1 MKHILALCC
10 LVAVCCLMVA
20 CKHRSSQTSGID
32 PSSTAAAVPAIG
44 TNQSYLDDKGLPSG
58 TFYWWQPQVG
68 SKGEPADIYRA
79 LTVNSASVTYS
90 PGAINFP
97 MDAIYADFE
106 ITNHTGKPLNLLEL
120 RISFFDETGNLL
132 TQTTIET
139 DEDERAKSRDGQGK
153 YFYLSRS
160 DLSGVGLRA
169 SYFSELYFASSQI
182 LVTIGDP
189 IPTREFDQLA
199 EVIRRN
205 GVRIRVEPLQLSF
218 KDGTVLTGVR

>member
-1 MKHILALCC
+1 MKHLLALSC
-10 LVAVCCLMVA
+10 LVAGCCLMIA
-20 CKHRSSQTSGID
+20 CKLRSQETSGID
-32 PSSTAAAVPAIG
+32 PSSTSAAVPAIG

-58 TFYWWQPQVG
+58 TFYWEQTQDG
-68 SKGEPADIYRA
+68 GRSEPADIYRT

-97 MDAIYADFE
+97 MDAIYANFD
-106 ITNHTGKPLNLLEL
+106 ISNHTGKPLNLLEL

-139 DEDERAKSRDGQGK
+139 DEHERAKSRDGQGK
-153 YFYLSRS
+153 YFYVPRS
-160 DLSGVGLRA
+160 DPSGVELRA

-182 LVTIGDP
+182 LSTIGDP

-205 GVRIRVEPLQLSF
+205 GIRIRVEPLRLSF